1 MTPARMLVEIGEIK
15 GLMIIVDYNPLS
27 DQSRY
32 RIRAESSRFSDWY
45 NVGTWDTFEETLEE
59 FQKWDALRMKQ
70 MEDEE

>member
-1 MTPARMLVEIGEIK
+1 MTRDRMLVEIGEIK
-15 GLMIIVDYNPLS
+15 GLMIVVGYNPLT

-32 RIRAESSRFSDWY
+32 QMRAESSRFSDWFE
-45 NVGTWDTFEETLEE
+45 VGTWDTLEEAMEE